1 MLKSVSSTKLQ
12 FQLSLTKMQ
21 EANDND
27 IRMVLL
33 VEPHDREYDRH
44 HPSEFQ
50 QMLRRYIHDN
60 FSREDVA
67 KMSDE
72 ILKKTNFVDLWNFIG
87 KIYETDKK
95 EVDETSTKGESVVQ
109 VRGII
114 EMCVHSN
121 NGTCVCEET

>member
-1 MLKSVSSTKLQ
+1 MTLP
-12 FQLSLTKMQ
+12 

-44 HPSEFQ
+44 HPTEFQ

-60 FSREDVA
+60 FSRDDVE

-72 ILKKTNFVDLWNFIG
+72 ILKKTNFIDLWNFIG
-87 KIYETDKK
+87 RIYETAKKKVDKTR
-95 EVDETSTKGESVVQ
+95 VTKCESVEK

-114 EMCVHSN
+114 E
-121 NGTCVCEET
+121 VCAQ